1 MFNIAEELFAP
12 GRKHTDEERQKMSL
26 VVDDVGD
33 GDPGKGP
40 IDLSSGTVVVRAPGQ
55 RQDRG
60 RGRYSGREQDRGRE
74 QGPER
79 PQGPP
84 EPKSTP

>member
-40 IDLSSGTVVVRAPGQ
+40 IDLSSGTVVVRTAPPRAGAP
-55 RQDRG
+55 R
-60 RGRYSGREQDRGRE
+60 RE
-74 QGPER
+74 GPE
-79 PQGPP
+79 Q
-84 EPKSTP
+84 ESA

>member
-40 IDLSSGTVVVRAPGQ
+40 IDLSSGTVVVRAPRQQQGGDHGQ
-55 RQDRG
+55 
-60 RGRYSGREQDRGRE
+60 EQDR
-74 QGPER
+74 ER
-79 PQGPP
+79 P
-84 EPKSTP
+84 

>member
-40 IDLSSGTVVVRAPGQ
+40 IDLTSGTVVVRAPGRQ
-55 RQDRG
+55 RDG
-60 RGRYSGREQDRGRE
+60 DHGRERDGGRD
-74 QGPER
+74 GER
-79 PQGPP
+79 P
-84 EPKSTP
+84 

>member
-55 RQDRG
+55 RQG
-60 RGRYSGREQDRGRE
+60 QEQEQDRGRE
-74 QGPER
+74 RDRGREQHPER
-79 PQGPP
+79 PQGPSEP
-84 EPKSTP
+84 EGTP

>member
-60 RGRYSGREQDRGRE
+60 REQDTERSQDPE
-74 QGPER
+74 QAQGPSE
-79 PQGPP
+79 P
-84 EPKSTP
+84 EGTP

>member
-60 RGRYSGREQDRGRE
+60 REQDRSRE
-74 QGPER
+74 RDTERSQDPEQTQGPS
-79 PQGPP
+79 GP
-84 EPKSTP
+84 EDTP

>member
-40 IDLSSGTVVVRAPGQ
+40 IDLSSGTVVVRAAPTQ
-55 RQDRG
+55 RNQDAG
-60 RGRYSGREQDRGRE
+60 
-74 QGPER
+74 
-79 PQGPP
+79 
-84 EPKSTP
+84 EPSADGA

>member
-12 GRKHTDEERQKMSL
+12 GRKHTDEERQRMSL

-40 IDLSSGTVVVRAPGQ
+40 IDLASGTVVVRTAPP
-55 RQDRG
+55 RRDRDAEPS
-60 RGRYSGREQDRGRE
+60 RGPSQPGVGS
-74 QGPER
+74 PNV
-79 PQGPP
+79 P
-84 EPKSTP
+84 

>member
-40 IDLSSGTVVVRAPGQ
+40 IDLSSGTVVVRTAP
-55 RQDRG
+55 
-60 RGRYSGREQDRGRE
+60 
-74 QGPER
+74 PR
-79 PQGPP
+79 PD
-84 EPKSTP
+84 ETPRSQAPNPDPDPDPS

>member
-55 RQDRG
+55 RQGQEQDRD
-60 RGRYSGREQDRGRE
+60 RERDRGRE
-74 QGPER
+74 QDPER
-79 PQGPP
+79 PQGPSEP
-84 EPKSTP
+84 EGTS

>member
-40 IDLSSGTVVVRAPGQ
+40 IDLSSGTVVVRTPRQ
-55 RQDRG
+55 RQDADRG
-60 RGRYSGREQDRGRE
+60 RERGGEQDRGR
-74 QGPER
+74 
-79 PQGPP
+79 
-84 EPKSTP
+84 S

>member
-40 IDLSSGTVVVRAPGQ
+40 IDLSSGTVVVRAP
-55 RQDRG
+55 RQQQGGDRG
-60 RGRYSGREQDRGRE
+60 QEQDR
-74 QGPER
+74 ER
-79 PQGPP
+79 P
-84 EPKSTP
+84 

>member
-40 IDLSSGTVVVRAPGQ
+40 IDLTSGTVVVRAP
-55 RQDRG
+55 RQQGAGDHDR
-60 RGRYSGREQDRGRE
+60 
-74 QGPER
+74 ER
-79 PQGPP
+79 DAERDG
-84 EPKSTP
+84 

>member
-12 GRKHTDEERQKMSL
+12 GRKHTDEERQRMSL

-40 IDLSSGTVVVRAPGQ
+40 IDLASGTVVVRTAPP
-55 RQDRG
+55 RQDRDTQPS
-60 RGRYSGREQDRGRE
+60 RGVS
-74 QGPER
+74 R
-79 PQGPP
+79 PGGDSPNMSRP
-84 EPKSTP
+84 GTGSPKTP

>member
-60 RGRYSGREQDRGRE
+60 REQDRDQEHDRGRE
-74 QGPER
+74 QGPGR
-79 PQGPP
+79 PQGPSEP
-84 EPKSTP
+84 EGTS

>member
-40 IDLSSGTVVVRAPGQ
+40 IDLSSGTVVVRAPRQQQGGDSGQ
-55 RQDRG
+55 
-60 RGRYSGREQDRGRE
+60 EQDR
-74 QGPER
+74 ER
-79 PQGPP
+79 P
-84 EPKSTP
+84 

>member
-40 IDLSSGTVVVRAPGQ
+40 IDLSSGTVVVKAPR
-55 RQDRG
+55 RQ
-60 RGRYSGREQDRGRE
+60 QD
-74 QGPER
+74 QGEIQEER
-79 PQGPP
+79 
-84 EPKSTP
+84 

>member
-1 MFNIAEELFAP
+1 MFNIAEELFTP

-40 IDLSSGTVVVRAPGQ
+40 IDLSSGTVVVRAAPRQ
-55 RQDRG
+55 RDQDAG
-60 RGRYSGREQDRGRE
+60 
-74 QGPER
+74 
-79 PQGPP
+79 
-84 EPKSTP
+84 EP